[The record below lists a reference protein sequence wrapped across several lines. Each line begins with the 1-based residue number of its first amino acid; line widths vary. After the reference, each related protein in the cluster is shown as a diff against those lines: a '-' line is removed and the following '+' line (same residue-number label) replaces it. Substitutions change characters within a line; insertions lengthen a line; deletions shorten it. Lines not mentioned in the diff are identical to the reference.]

1 MPKLPIL
8 MYHNVCQSE
17 NESNG
22 LTISILNLE
31 KQLQYLK
38 DNGYSTFHFEELEKM
53 KSIPKKSIV
62 LTFDDVAENQFLYAL
77 PLLEKFNFKASFFI
91 PFFYIGKTDLWN
103 EGNGS
108 SREKIMTID
117 QLKSI
122 NSDRIELGYHSFEHK
137 KYSFLSDSEI
147 QTDFL
152 KCREIIEKNSLKVF
166 PALAYPFGNYPKKNN
181 RNEDFKK
188 LLVENKMKFGL
199 KIGNRPNSF
208 PFKDNFEI
216 KRIDIKGQD
225 SLFVFKMKIKIG
237 KLKLL

>member
-1 MPKLPIL
+1 MAKLPIL
-8 MYHNVCQSE
+8 MYHNVCLSE

-31 KQLQYLK
+31 KQFQFLK

-62 LTFDDVAENQFLYAL
+62 LTFDDVTENQFFYVL
-77 PLLEKFNFKASFFI
+77 PLLEKFNLKASFFI

-103 EGNGS
+103 EGDGS
-108 SREKIMTID
+108 SRQKIMTID

-122 NSDRIELGYHSFEHK
+122 NTDRVELGYHSYEHK
-137 KYSFLSDSEI
+137 KYSSLSDSEI
-147 QTDFL
+147 ETDFL
-152 KCREIIEKNSLKVF
+152 KCREIIEKNNLKVF
-166 PALAYPFGNYPKKNN
+166 SALAYPFGNYPKKND
-181 RNEDFKK
+181 RLDRFKE
-188 LLVENKMKFGL
+188 LLIENKMKFGL
-199 KIGNRPNSF
+199 KIGNRPNYF

-225 SLFVFKMKIKIG
+225 SLLVFKLKIKIG
-237 KLKLL
+237 KLKLF